1 MAVFESRTPLPCN
14 AERAFSFLTRPA
26 NIKAIAPP
34 DLDMVWVTAPEIIEL
49 GSKLVFKVRGF
60 GIVQEFEHE
69 IVSFEPQKSFRENM
83 LRGPLPK
90 WTHDYILEPAEND
103 LVVLINRIEF
113 EPPGGMLGMIVT
125 EQRVKDQLQEGHHHR
140 SAALQKQ
147 LAP

>member
-1 MAVFESRTPLPCN
+1 M
-14 AERAFSFLTRPA
+14 
-26 NIKAIAPP
+26 KAIAPP
-34 DLDMVWVTAPEIIEL
+34 DLDMVFVNAPEVIEL

-69 IVSFEPQKSFRENM
+69 VVSFEPQLSFREKM

-90 WTHDYILEPAEND
+90 WTHDYILEPADND

-125 EQRVKDQLQEGHHHR
+125 EQRVRDQLQEGHHHR
-140 SAALQKQ
+140 SAALQKH